1 MEEIR
6 ITANAKLQEIL
17 GQDYNEQMQNVINH
31 AINFLQPDKVKELIN
46 GISCLGPA
54 VYINHGI
61 TDTDKINRIK
71 QKIKVALP
79 DISGGAIKRR
89 TQATT
94 VKHRKSSRRQLP
106 LRRRRGRRSLKRK
119 HSRRR

>member
-1 MEEIR
+1 MEEIK
-6 ITANAKLQEIL
+6 ITANVKLQEIL

-31 AINFLQPDKVKELIN
+31 AIDFFQPDKVKELIN
-46 GISCLGPA
+46 GISCLGSV

-79 DISGGAIKRR
+79 YMSGGAIKRR